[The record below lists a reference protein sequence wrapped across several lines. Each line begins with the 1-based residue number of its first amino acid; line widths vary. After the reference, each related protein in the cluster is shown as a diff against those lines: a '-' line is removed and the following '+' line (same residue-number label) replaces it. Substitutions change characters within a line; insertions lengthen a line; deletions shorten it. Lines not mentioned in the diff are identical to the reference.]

1 MPYEQR
7 DNSGTLF
14 VNDRKTDPK
23 SSLPDRKG
31 DGVINGQKVWI
42 SGWLKDG
49 KNGTQFLSLSFTP
62 KEEGGSNAQSSKPD
76 SPSTGGAPF

>member
-14 VNDRKTDPK
+14 VNDKKTDPK

-42 SGWLKDG
+42 SAWIKQG
-49 KNGTQFLSLSFTP
+49 KSGEFLSLSFTP
-62 KEEGGSNAQSSKPD
+62 KEAGGSNAQFSKPD

>member
-14 VNDRKTDPK
+14 VNDKKTDPK

-42 SGWLKDG
+42 SAWIKQG
-49 KNGTQFLSLSFTP
+49 KSGEFLSLSFTP
-62 KEEGGSNAQSSKPD
+62 KEEGGSKTKTKPASSSSD
-76 SPSTGGAPF
+76 GAPF

>member
-1 MPYEQR
+1 MAYEQR

-14 VNDRKTDPK
+14 INDRKTDK
-23 SSLPDRKG
+23 NSKLPDRKG
-31 DGVINGQKVWI
+31 DAIINGQAMWI

-62 KEEGGSNAQSSKPD
+62 KEEGGNTQSSKPNTT
-76 SPSTGGAPF
+76 STNGAPF

>member
-14 VNDRKTDPK
+14 VNDKKTDPK

-42 SGWLKDG
+42 SAWTKQG
-49 KNGTQFLSLSFTP
+49 KSGEFLSLSFTP
-62 KEEGGSNAQSSKPD
+62 KEAGGSNSQSSKPD

>member
-14 VNDRKTDPK
+14 VNDKKTDPK

-42 SGWLKDG
+42 SAWVKQG
-49 KNGTQFLSLSFTP
+49 KSGEFLSLSFTP
-62 KEEGGSNAQSSKPD
+62 KEAGGSNARSSKPD

>member
-1 MPYEQR
+1 MPYQQR

-14 VNDRKTDPK
+14 VNDRKTDK
-23 SSLPDRKG
+23 NSKLPDRKG
-31 DGVINGQKVWI
+31 DAIINGQEMWI

-62 KEEGGSNAQSSKPD
+62 KEEGGSNAQSSTPD

>member
-14 VNDRKTDPK
+14 VNDKKTDPK

-42 SGWLKDG
+42 SAWIKQG
-49 KNGTQFLSLSFTP
+49 KSGEFLSLSFTP
-62 KEEGGSNAQSSKPD
+62 KEAGGSNAQPSKPD

>member
-14 VNDRKTDPK
+14 VNDKKTDPK
-23 SSLPDRKG
+23 SNLPDRKG

-42 SGWLKDG
+42 SAWIKQG
-49 KNGTQFLSLSFTP
+49 KSGEFLSLSFTP
-62 KEEGGSNAQSSKPD
+62 KEAGGSNAQSSKPD

>member
-14 VNDRKTDPK
+14 INDRKTDK
-23 SSLPDRKG
+23 NSKLPDRKG
-31 DGVINGQKVWI
+31 DAIINGQPMWI

-62 KEEGGSNAQSSKPD
+62 KEEGGNTRETKPTSNASD
-76 SPSTGGAPF
+76 GAPF